1 MSKYTIFAA
10 PLPAAGVFFLLV
22 LSISSCNTQND
33 SIDGKIAELEKLR
46 AAYQTMGTEIRNL
59 EQEILALNP
68 NALDAPISAT
78 PITAMVI
85 EAKPFSHFVT
95 VRGNVESRSNVLVSA
110 EMMGRVVRSH
120 VKEGDRVQRGQRIL
134 SLDGAVLENNKAELI
149 TSLDLAQSVFDRQAR
164 LWEQNIGTEVQYLQ
178 AKNNVESLKRRLETL
193 DSEMD
198 KLEIRAPFT
207 GTIDKL
213 LVLEGE
219 MVSPGTP
226 VARFTGNTD
235 MYINAEV
242 SERFIG
248 RFEVGDPV
256 QVMFPNLNESFE
268 SKISAIGNTLN
279 ANNRT
284 FSVEIRLAPGM
295 ENIKANMIATV
306 RLQDYYNPEAIS
318 IPANLIMKDRIGPYV
333 WRLVEEEGLPR
344 AHKVYIKTG
353 DLSDQMI
360 EIIEGLELGNRI
372 VDKGYRDMNEGMVVR
387 IAAN

>member
-1 MSKYTIFAA
+1 
-10 PLPAAGVFFLLV
+10 
-22 LSISSCNTQND
+22 
-33 SIDGKIAELEKLR
+33 
-46 AAYQTMGTEIRNL
+46 
-59 EQEILALNP
+59 
-68 NALDAPISAT
+68 
-78 PITAMVI
+78 
-85 EAKPFSHFVT
+85 
-95 VRGNVESRSNVLVSA
+95 
-110 EMMGRVVRSH
+110 
-120 VKEGDRVQRGQRIL
+120 
-134 SLDGAVLENNKAELI
+134 
-149 TSLDLAQSVFDRQAR
+149 
-164 LWEQNIGTEVQYLQ
+164 
-178 AKNNVESLKRRLETL
+178 
-193 DSEMD
+193 
-198 KLEIRAPFT
+198 
-207 GTIDKL
+207 
-213 LVLEGE
+213 